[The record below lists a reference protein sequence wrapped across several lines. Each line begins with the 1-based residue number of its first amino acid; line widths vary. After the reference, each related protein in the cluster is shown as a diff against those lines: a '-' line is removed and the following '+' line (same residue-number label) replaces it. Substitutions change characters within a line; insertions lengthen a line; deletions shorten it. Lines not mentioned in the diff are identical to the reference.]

1 MWVRLGWLVCVRVG
15 GGGVSGGGGGGI
27 GDGEGQSRG
36 GDGVGGF
43 VIKPAPILV
52 EYFCW

>member
-36 GDGVGGF
+36 GDGMGGF

-52 EYFCW
+52 EYFCS